1 MLVIVLFLLQWT
13 TGVLSQGIFSPPEF
27 TAASCSGG
35 NQWTTW
41 FDSGDPS
48 LTLGEFEVTT
58 HIQQIFSSFMCPIPI
73 AIEVSI
79 FYVDLFLLFNK
90 DNIYILG
97 SYTGRR
103 KSGTNW

>member
-1 MLVIVLFLLQWT
+1 M
-13 TGVLSQGIFSPPEF
+13 LSQGIFSPPEF
-27 TAASCSGG
+27 TEASCSGV

-58 HIQQIFSSFMCPIPI
+58 HIQQLFSSFMCPIPI

-79 FYVDLFLLFNK
+79 
-90 DNIYILG
+90 
-97 SYTGRR
+97 SYYLIKITFIF
-103 KSGTNW
+103 